1 MAARVFR
8 LLPAPPY
15 RSGMTASTHTV
26 TNQVPPLVG
35 YDVFTGDRVLAEGL
49 ERHASPEVLDEARS
63 ELSALGLEA
72 GSARAQ
78 EWGAR
83 ANENP
88 PKLRTHDRYGNRID
102 EVEFHPAWHQLLDRA
117 VSAGLTDAWGR
128 PDGHLRRAAG
138 FYVWTQAEAG
148 NGCPLSMTHA
158 AVPAL
163 RTEPALAAEWEP
175 RLTSHR
181 YEPGLRP
188 AADKAG
194 ALFGMGMTEKQGG
207 SDVRANTTAARP
219 LDADGEYLL
228 TGHKWFCSAPMCD
241 GFLVL
246 AQAPAGLTCFLVPRV
261 LPDGT
266 RNVFLIQRLKD
277 KLGNRS
283 NASSEVEFDGTW
295 ARRVG
300 EEGRGVRTI
309 IEMVAATRVDC
320 VLGSAALMRQS
331 VAQAVHHAAYRSA
344 FGGELIDKPLMRN
357 VLADLALESEAAT
370 TLALR
375 LAAAQ
380 DAVQSTGSESERALL
395 RLAVP
400 TAKYWV
406 TKRCTPVAAEALECL
421 GGNGYVEE
429 SGMPR
434 LLRESPLNSIWEGS
448 GNVQALDV
456 LRALQREPEALN
468 AFLQEVGA
476 ARGADHRLDGAIK
489 DLLTELADLNG
500 IEARARRLVERMAL
514 VLQGSLLVR
523 WAPPAVADAF
533 CASRLGGDWGT
544 AFGTLPHSLDL
555 ESVVTRARA
564 AG

>member
-15 RSGMTASTHTV
+15 RSGMTATTHTV

-35 YDVFTGDRVLAEGL
+35 YDVFSGDRALVEGL
-49 ERHASPEVLDEARS
+49 ERHAAPEVLDEARS
-63 ELSALGLEA
+63 ELSALGLAA
-72 GSARAQ
+72 GSARVQ
-78 EWGAR
+78 EWGTQ

-88 PKLRTHDRYGNRID
+88 PKLRTHDRYGHRID
-102 EVEFHPAWHQLLDRA
+102 EVEFHPAWHQLLDGA

-188 AADKAG
+188 AAEKAG

-207 SDVRANTTAARP
+207 SDVRANTTAATP

-331 VAQAVHHAAYRSA
+331 VAQAVHHAAHRRA

-380 DAVQSTGSESERALL
+380 DAVQSTGSAAEGAFL

-468 AFLQEVGA
+468 AFLQEVGK

-523 WAPPAVADAF
+523 WAPSAVADAF

-544 AFGTLPHSLDL
+544 AFGTLPHTLDL

-564 AG
+564 V